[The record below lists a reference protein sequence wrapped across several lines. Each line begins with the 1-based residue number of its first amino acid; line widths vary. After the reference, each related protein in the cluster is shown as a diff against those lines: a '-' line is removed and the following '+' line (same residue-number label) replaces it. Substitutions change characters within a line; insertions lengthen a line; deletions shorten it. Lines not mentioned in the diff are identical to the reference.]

1 VAARPTRRTF
11 LAAGAGLA
19 AFQAQAQSPAQGSFT
34 PKPAAVWTA
43 YYQRLSARL
52 QDAGGGRFDRDS
64 AHALLE
70 RSNAARQ
77 AAQAGPL
84 TWHEELARTARA
96 HAADLAQRV
105 YVEHLSPE
113 RFDPTD
119 RLNLVGRT
127 TLGSTSENI
136 AYHRGDQP
144 GTPERLFAIWR
155 RSPPHWTNLLRR
167 KHTHAGFGVVRKGDR
182 VYAVGLYARPDGALV
197 EAVPFEVTRA
207 ETLAASVSGLAD
219 GLRPQAYDATSA
231 RARSFS
237 LARLEA
243 APAGVYQLQVR
254 LPVAPGEV
262 EYLIGPLFA
271 WRPS

>member
-1 VAARPTRRTF
+1 MPPF
-11 LAAGAGLA
+11 LIVYLRFCLQINFPAPLFKLLA
-19 AFQAQAQSPAQGSFT
+19 HF
-34 PKPAAVWTA
+34 
-43 YYQRLSARL
+43 L
-52 QDAGGGRFDRDS
+52 
-64 AHALLE
+64 
-70 RSNAARQ
+70 
-77 AAQAGPL
+77 
-84 TWHEELARTARA
+84 
-96 HAADLAQRV
+96 
-105 YVEHLSPE
+105 
-113 RFDPTD
+113 
-119 RLNLVGRT
+119 
-127 TLGSTSENI
+127 
-136 AYHRGDQP
+136 
-144 GTPERLFAIWR
+144 
-155 RSPPHWTNLLRR
+155 
-167 KHTHAGFGVVRKGDR
+167 HAGFGVVRKGDR